1 MTKLQAQVISTV
13 RRRQTGMSIRT
24 ALFACAALIL
34 AGCSTETEHAT
45 DPVDR
50 SGDLVIPQAVHI
62 DGGLSADQAA
72 REVHLAQLLY
82 TFWNTGNTDYL
93 DRAIAPSFRDNT
105 LPPGRP
111 QGPSGPATASKN
123 FRTAVPD
130 LTCELSAL
138 YVTGD
143 TLTARLLFRG
153 HFTGTYNGA
162 QGTGQ
167 PVEFNAIDLQHI
179 APDHTLITEDWH
191 IEDNLTF
198 LHQIG
203 QTP

>member
-1 MTKLQAQVISTV
+1 MT
-13 RRRQTGMSIRT
+13 IRT
-24 ALFACAALIL
+24 LYFACAALIL
-34 AGCSTETEHAT
+34 AGCSTQTGHTT

-62 DGGLSADQAA
+62 DGGLSPEQAE
-72 REVHLAQLLY
+72 REVHLAQVLY

-93 DRAIAPSFRDNT
+93 DRAIAPSFHDNT

-111 QGPSGPATASKN
+111 QGPGGPATASKN
-123 FRTAVPD
+123 FRATVPD
-130 LTCELSAL
+130 LTCELSDL

-143 TLTARLLFRG
+143 TLTARLIFRG
-153 HFTGTYNGA
+153 HFTGTYNGV

-179 APDHTLITEDWH
+179 GPDHTLITEDWH

-198 LHQIG
+198 LHQID
-203 QTP
+203 QAP